1 MSSAR
6 HALSRCIL
14 SSPLPYSVSY
24 FRHFPLPLTSINT
37 WIFSHLYH
45 SWLNAIIKSL
55 YVWKFVS
62 TFTCRLL
69 YLIVVYCKL
78 LIYRIISYMQVCKH
92 VWKQKKVRYLLYFR
106 IHFVQSMGISLSP
119 TLLACCIC
127 NVAIVNLHSYH
138 DNGIVCW
145 KLHKSRES
153 RL

>member
-14 SSPLPYSVSY
+14 SSPLPYSVTY
-24 FRHFPLPLTSINT
+24 FRHFPLPLICINT

-69 YLIVVYCKL
+69 YLIVVQCKL
-78 LIYRIISYMQVCKH
+78 LIYRIISYLQVCKH
-92 VWKQKKVRYLLYFR
+92 VWKQIKMFAIYFVLESILFRAWELVYPLPYLL
-106 IHFVQSMGISLSP
+106 
-119 TLLACCIC
+119 
-127 NVAIVNLHSYH
+127 IVFAT
-138 DNGIVCW
+138 W
-145 KLHKSRES
+145 R
-153 RL
+153 